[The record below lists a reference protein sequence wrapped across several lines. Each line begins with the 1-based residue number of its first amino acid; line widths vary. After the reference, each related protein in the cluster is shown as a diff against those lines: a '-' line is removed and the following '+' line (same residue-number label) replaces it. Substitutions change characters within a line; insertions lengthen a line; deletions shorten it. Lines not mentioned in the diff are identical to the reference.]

1 MFPVQCVNDVP
12 GLYRGNHSPLEGES
26 QKPSRQ
32 AKADAVAG
40 GAEPKDCGPRPRQ
53 EPTGR
58 DLSPAGGSL
67 KMASDI
73 CKRRT
78 DFAHAASRLRWKLRI
93 IAQQLEGQ
101 LDYWKNL
108 WHGTRVTTRMCP
120 SCRALVGVK
129 ESVCSLCGAKLRR
142 RPSGL
147 GKLLTNILPQYT
159 PVSYGLLTA
168 NFLVFLAMFAAE
180 QKGTVTDF
188 GRLVTGENHQVL
200 VTWGADVALLVAQGE
215 WWRLVSAIFI
225 HIGIIHLLFN
235 SYALMF
241 IGPLLEELLG
251 KERFLAAYLA
261 TGVIGFVLSNWYYP
275 PRAGD
280 RRSLGGRLW
289 NDCHGS
295 GSLPTLG
302 ILGPNIATTT
312 GALDCLR
319 LRLRDLHR
327 SQQRRP
333 LWGRVGRRRSG
344 FRTAQPQSTARDIPR
359 GSVVEGALLGQPGD
373 HRPVSPPGH
382 FESVC
387 ILARRLHSRPL
398 PRTSGEI

>member
-1 MFPVQCVNDVP
+1 MLPP
-12 GLYRGNHSPLEGES
+12 
-26 QKPSRQ
+26 
-32 AKADAVAG
+32 
-40 GAEPKDCGPRPRQ
+40 
-53 EPTGR
+53 
-58 DLSPAGGSL
+58 
-67 KMASDI
+67 
-73 CKRRT
+73 
-78 DFAHAASRLRWKLRI
+78 RLRWKLHI

-108 WHGTRVTTRMCP
+108 WRGTRVTTRMCP

-168 NFLVFLAMFAAE
+168 NFLVFLAMFAVE
-180 QKGTVTDF
+180 QTGALTDF
-188 GRLVTGENHQVL
+188 GRLVTGENRQVL

-235 SYALMF
+235 SYALIF

-275 PRAGD
+275 PWLVTAGASGAVFGMIAMAVVLS
-280 RRSLGGRLW
+280 RRW
-289 NDCHGS
+289 GS
-295 GSLPTLG
+295 WGQVLQQQLVHWIVYAFVFG
-302 ILGPNIATTT
+302 IFIGANNAAHFG
-312 GALDCLR
+312 GALAGAGLAFA
-319 LRLRDLHR
+319 LPNPN
-327 SQQRRP
+327 RRQETSLEEL
-333 LWGRVGRRRSG
+333 LWR
-344 FRTAQPQSTARDIPR
+344 
-359 GSVVEGALLGQPGD
+359 ALYWAA
-373 HRPVSPPGH
+373 
-382 FESVC
+382 
-387 ILARRLHSRPL
+387 LAIIALSLLLAVLNRFAF
-398 PRTSGEI
+398 